1 MLMYHTEVKA
11 MKLGNEYNK
20 VLHIRISEEHY
31 RKIEEQARKESLSVS
46 AYVRKMLS

>member
-1 MLMYHTEVKA
+1 
-11 MKLGNEYNK
+11 MKLGQEYNK